1 MTLEMPAKRPGR
13 MDSLR
18 FRFVVGG
25 LLWLVFAML
34 AAGVLISNI
43 YRDATRNAMRDELG
57 EHSFELEALLDL
69 SHPGPPHLVR
79 QLSDPRFSTPGSG
92 FYWEVKRQGV
102 SLLRSP
108 SLRNASLSG
117 RLGDGT
123 PQLGS
128 GSGPDGAAFV
138 NGFARTGADGVP
150 VELRVAVDKD
160 RLETTVADFNGALA
174 RSLIVFALLL
184 VLGGIMLVG
193 FGLRPLAKLRTA
205 MADIRSGRLARL
217 PDGFPSE
224 ITPLVADLNAL
235 IAATGD
241 MVQRARVGAGNLAH
255 GLRPPLAVQMDEAQR
270 LHDAGATEAAET
282 ILHQCQRMQRQIDYH
297 VARASAVGP
306 SRLAGVNTVI
316 AEKAAVILSALAR
329 LHLARGVQF
338 GVADDVDSSLA
349 VACDPTDLGEM
360 LSALV
365 DNAGKW
371 ASHRVLVRWDPAA
384 DDMIV
389 ISVDDDGPGLPLEVR
404 EQAFAIGERLDDLVP
419 GSGLGLAIAR
429 DLARLYGG
437 DARLDDSPLG
447 GLRAQLRLP
456 MAR

>member
-1 MTLEMPAKRPGR
+1 

-25 LLWLVFAML
+25 LLWLVFAMV
-34 AAGVLISNI
+34 AAGLLISNI
-43 YRDATRNAMRDELG
+43 YRDATRGAMRDELG

-69 SHPGPPHLVR
+69 SQPGPPHLVR

-92 FYWEVKRQGV
+92 FYWEVTRQGV

-117 RLGDGT
+117 PLGDGT
-123 PQLGS
+123 PQLGQ
-128 GSGPDGAAFV
+128 GYGPDGAAFV
-138 NGFARTGADGVP
+138 NGFARTGPDGVP
-150 VELRVAVDKD
+150 IELRVAVDND
-160 RLETTVADFNGALA
+160 RLETTVADFNQALA

-184 VLGGIMLVG
+184 VFGGIMLVS
-193 FGLRPLAKLRTA
+193 FGLRPLGKLRTA

-217 PDGFPSE
+217 PDGFPTE
-224 ITPLVADLNAL
+224 IAPLVADLNAML
-235 IAATGD
+235 ASTGD

-255 GLRPPLAVQMDEAQR
+255 GLRTPLAVQMDEAQR

-306 SRLAGVNTVI
+306 SRLAGVNTMI
-316 AEKAAVILSALAR
+316 AEKADIILSALAR
-329 LHLARGVQF
+329 LHLARGVKF
-338 GVADDVDSSLA
+338 GVADDVDARLA
-349 VACDPTDLGEM
+349 VATDPTDLGEM

-371 ASHRVLVRWDPAA
+371 ASHQVLVRWDRAA

-389 ISVDDDGPGLPLEVR
+389 ISVDDDGPGLPLAVR
-404 EQAFAIGERLDDLVP
+404 EQAFAIGERLDDVVP

-437 DARLDDSPLG
+437 DAQLDDSPLG
-447 GLRAQLRLP
+447 GLRAQLWLP
-456 MAR
+456 IAR